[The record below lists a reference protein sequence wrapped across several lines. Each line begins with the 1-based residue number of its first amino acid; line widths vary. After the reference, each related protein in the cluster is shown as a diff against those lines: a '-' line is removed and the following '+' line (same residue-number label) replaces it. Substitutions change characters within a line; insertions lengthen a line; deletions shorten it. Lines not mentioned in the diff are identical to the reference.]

1 MSSIDENNI
10 SLAAGRL
17 KEERKRLGMSQQS
30 AAETCDVSREMWG
43 KYERGQSVPGGEVL
57 FAFAAAGADVQYIL
71 TGVRMGAVTEP
82 QARFALT
89 PRKKKLLDLIE
100 MLDEKGQEEI
110 QEELEKI
117 KRMKE
122 LEREVAELK
131 QRAGGGQNKA

>member
-71 TGVRMGAVTEP
+71 TGVRTGTAEP

-89 PRKKKLLDLIE
+89 PRKQKLLDLIE

-117 KRMKE
+117 KRMKD

-131 QRAGGGQNKA
+131 QRAGNGRNKV